1 MRPLRQQH
9 EISSTEHFLLTYSV
23 AGPVL
28 STPQVCSR
36 LIFPITPGR
45 RFCQH
50 PCFLNDGKVAQVGK
64 GQDLKPDALKA
75 ELELLIPVLNFL
87 GTSEGKGSHI
97 LFITMA
103 LGQTS

>member
-36 LIFPITPGR
+36 LIFPVTPGR

-75 ELELLIPVLNFL
+75 ELELLIPALSFL
-87 GTSEGKGSHI
+87 RTSEGARVAIYFSSPWLWDK
-97 LFITMA
+97 
-103 LGQTS
+103 